1 MERKGFIGGSDA
13 VKIMNGDWL
22 ELWQIKTGVK
32 EPDDLSSNL
41 AVQLGSYTEDFNL
54 SWFEKENNCVLSN
67 HQSEFEISSGR
78 IVPLVG
84 TIDAMW
90 NGQIVEAKHTNSF
103 FNMDKMLEIYM
114 PQLQFYM
121 YVADADAAHLS
132 VIFGNSKYE
141 CCKVNRDPSYIA
153 AMMDMVNEFCKY
165 VVSHIEPVGIDVPD
179 APSINKIPV
188 DDMVKRDGSTDNMFM
203 DRVVTYING
212 YEHNRTFENAKKD
225 LKDMMAD
232 NEREIFCDQLSV
244 RRDKRGSVRI
254 YIRNQKEAK

>member
-1 MERKGFIGGSDA
+1 
-13 VKIMNGDWL
+13 
-22 ELWQIKTGVK
+22 
-32 EPDDLSSNL
+32 
-41 AVQLGSYTEDFNL
+41 
-54 SWFEKENNCVLSN
+54 
-67 HQSEFEISSGR
+67 
-78 IVPLVG
+78 
-84 TIDAMW
+84 
-90 NGQIVEAKHTNSF
+90 
-103 FNMDKMLEIYM
+103 
-114 PQLQFYM
+114 
-121 YVADADAAHLS
+121 
-132 VIFGNSKYE
+132 
-141 CCKVNRDPSYIA
+141 
-153 AMMDMVNEFCKY
+153 MVNEFCKY